1 LRIWILRRLGERR
14 GRYRVRRRYGLGPSA
29 ASVKLNGTRRWRADI
44 LFCCVD
50 RDFEDFG
57 CLEHFVGNP
66 GLLAGRIG
74 GTDDWGYLMTCGY
87 SWIMPLNRSWM
98 SQINSAVFF
107 SPRDAMISIYNR
119 VDSGGKAGKSTLRLY
134 CKLVLESRGLSGAGI
149 LNAIT
154 AKENL

>member
-1 LRIWILRRLGERR
+1 M
-14 GRYRVRRRYGLGPSA
+14 
-29 ASVKLNGTRRWRADI
+29 DI
-44 LFCCVD
+44 LFRCVD
-50 RDFEDFG
+50 GDFEDFG
-57 CLEHFVGNP
+57 CPEHFVGNP

-107 SPRDAMISIYNR
+107 SPRDAMISIYNKVPDWIR
-119 VDSGGKAGKSTLRLY
+119 AREGGEAGNSTLRLY
-134 CKLVLESRGLSGAGI
+134 CKLVPESRGLAGAGI
-149 LNAIT
+149 LNAAIT